1 MATTRTT
8 EISSKLMEY
17 VLSKACP
24 MRSMVPSIWVGG
36 VSGQGATM
44 DCTTSAAVMAQL
56 TDQTS
61 DFAQLTKD
69 LQSIQL
75 DSLKAMNNFTDG
87 MQDALK
93 QAVRLSQ

>member
-24 MRSMVPSIWVGG
+24 MRSMVPSICDGG

-56 TDQTS
+56 
-61 DFAQLTKD
+61 AAAPRK
-69 LQSIQL
+69 
-75 DSLKAMNNFTDG
+75 
-87 MQDALK
+87 
-93 QAVRLSQ
+93 RLSLLRRGA